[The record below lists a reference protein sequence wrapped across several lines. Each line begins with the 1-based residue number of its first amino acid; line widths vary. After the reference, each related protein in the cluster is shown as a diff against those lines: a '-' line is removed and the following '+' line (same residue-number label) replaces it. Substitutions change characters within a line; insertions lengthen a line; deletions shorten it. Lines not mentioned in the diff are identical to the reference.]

1 MPTCSRKWSWHHH
14 QSATVVLKTRW
25 PNIYCRDAH
34 FCRQQEQMCGQRQ
47 SSYTP
52 NSTAARRNWR
62 RQPQSS
68 CRLDSVLQRSR
79 RRRTL
84 NDTQWVIWML
94 NNIRAGQHFGNAQD
108 NVYNTVPSTPF
119 HLVQC
124 RLLAQEMHVQWI
136 AQLIHNC
143 LQWVFL
149 ILCGREYYC
158 IFADGIHHLSRPTK
172 VFRWFRRCW
181 TTLAQKVRN
190 FDTPKMRVP
199 WEVAHSELLRYF
211 FSVSQRTM
219 LGREGRPV

>member
-1 MPTCSRKWSWHHH
+1 MYSHSLEPTKTPTALHFPVYLHRHHH

-124 RLLAQEMHVQWI
+124 SAGSWLRKCM
-136 AQLIHNC
+136 C
-143 LQWVFL
+143 
-149 ILCGREYYC
+149 
-158 IFADGIHHLSRPTK
+158 
-172 VFRWFRRCW
+172 
-181 TTLAQKVRN
+181 
-190 FDTPKMRVP
+190 
-199 WEVAHSELLRYF
+199 SE
-211 FSVSQRTM
+211 
-219 LGREGRPV
+219 